1 MALCAADSITKELK
15 LRQAMNDLEAM
26 NAQRNSIIENMTSG
40 VILLNSLRRV
50 SQVNKYALNLF
61 HLSYEDIIGQR
72 LFDYISIDNYD
83 SYTIHDIL
91 KTERYNEEVSV
102 FMKLSPSRP
111 KRLNLSINHVKD
123 SAGNITG
130 TIMRFNKPEMLNK
143 IVKSIG
149 GFSAKYTF
157 SSIVGRSE
165 PILSL

>member
-1 MALCAADSITKELK
+1 
-15 LRQAMNDLEAM
+15 
-26 NAQRNSIIENMTSG
+26 MTSG